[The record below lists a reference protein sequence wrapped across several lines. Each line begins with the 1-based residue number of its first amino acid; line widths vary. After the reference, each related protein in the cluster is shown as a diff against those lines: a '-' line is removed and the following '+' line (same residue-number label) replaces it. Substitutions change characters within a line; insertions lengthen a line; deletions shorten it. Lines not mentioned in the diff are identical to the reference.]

1 MESYTLAAH
10 SRLTDDPGPV
20 PGVLNLEQA
29 AKRNHNFRTVL
40 WTGKHFQLTVMC
52 IPFRGE
58 IGLELH
64 PDTDQLIRIEQGHA
78 RIKMGKNRG
87 LSDFQQELRKG
98 DVAFIPAGTWHNIIN
113 TDWIPLKVS
122 SVYAPPNHPEG
133 TIHPTKADAEKE
145 EY

>member
-1 MESYTLAAH
+1 MNFSYYKKKTDYGAEPYAA
-10 SRLTDDPGPV
+10 DI
-20 PGVLNLEQA
+20 EQLSA
-29 AKRNHNFRTVL
+29 QNTNFRTAI
-40 WTGKHFQLTVMC
+40 WTGQHLQTTIMC
-52 IPFRGE
+52 IPPYE
-58 IGLELH
+58 DIGLEMH

>member
-1 MESYTLAAH
+1 MIFSYD
-10 SRLTDDPGPV
+10 RKKTDYGADPYV
-20 PGVLNLEQA
+20 ADIEQKA
-29 AKRNHNFRTVL
+29 DQNTYFRTAV
-40 WTGKHFQLTVMC
+40 WTGQHLQMTLMC
-52 IPFRGE
+52 IPPYE
-58 IGLELH
+58 DIGLEMH

-133 TIHPTKADAEKE
+133 TIHPTKADAKKE

>member
-1 MESYTLAAH
+1 MNFSYYKKKTDYGAEPYAA
-10 SRLTDDPGPV
+10 DI
-20 PGVLNLEQA
+20 EQLSA
-29 AKRNHNFRTVL
+29 RNTNFRTAI
-40 WTGKHFQLTVMC
+40 WTGQHLQTTIMC
-52 IPFRGE
+52 IPPYE
-58 IGLELH
+58 DIGLEMH

-133 TIHPTKADAEKE
+133 TIQPTKADAEKE

>member
-1 MESYTLAAH
+1 MNFSYYKKKTDYGAEPYAA
-10 SRLTDDPGPV
+10 DI
-20 PGVLNLEQA
+20 EQLSA
-29 AKRNHNFRTVL
+29 RNTNFRTAIL
-40 WTGKHFQLTVMC
+40 TGQHLQTTIMC
-52 IPFRGE
+52 IPPYE
-58 IGLELH
+58 DIGLEMH